1 MEQGE
6 YHGQAGKK
14 QKSDGDFISS
24 FGCWW
29 PPAAADAGSSDLKK
43 DTGAQK
49 TFFKTWD
56 YLIETTYWSRRLPFH
71 LITVG
76 FNLFPHVLT
85 ESIKLSTCFNVKG
98 EIEME
103 PVCQS
108 FIYLVTKKKEEI
120 YFQGFKGQRLSTVC
134 TSGSIHWPSLHI
146 EFIEY
151 WQKHWMCMC
160 GWELK
165 HKKFDLPFLPCRI
178 PSSTPSLSEMRNLD
192 SFCQKPAENI
202 LERERKKKRERGE
215 KFKREMIQRWDTMAW
230 GDLGQ
235 WLDLIKMKF
244 LSAESL

>member
-108 FIYLVTKKKEEI
+108 FITTWIILLQRRKKRFI
-120 YFQGFKGQRLSTVC
+120 FKGSKARDCLLSA
-134 TSGSIHWPSLHI
+134 H
-146 EFIEY
+146 
-151 WQKHWMCMC
+151 
-160 GWELK
+160 
-165 HKKFDLPFLPCRI
+165 
-178 PSSTPSLSEMRNLD
+178 
-192 SFCQKPAENI
+192 
-202 LERERKKKRERGE
+202 
-215 KFKREMIQRWDTMAW
+215 
-230 GDLGQ
+230 LGQ
-235 WLDLIKMKF
+235 FTGHHSILNSLNIDRNIECVCVG
-244 LSAESL
+244 ES